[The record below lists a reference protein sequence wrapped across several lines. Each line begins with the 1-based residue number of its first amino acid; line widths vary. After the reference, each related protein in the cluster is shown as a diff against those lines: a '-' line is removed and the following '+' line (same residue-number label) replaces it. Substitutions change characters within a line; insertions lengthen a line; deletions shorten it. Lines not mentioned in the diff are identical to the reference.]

1 MMRRY
6 FIVLLL
12 PLLFSFQCEDDDL
25 SGFETS
31 YMIQNNTNSTL
42 FYLNAESRLVEI
54 AQQSSLL
61 IRSDLNNET
70 LPIPPSENIEL
81 SSIQLYKNV
90 ASDFILSYEQTP
102 IDDAFWAFEETSEN
116 RFEYTLELTES
127 LLD

>member
-1 MMRRY
+1 MRRY